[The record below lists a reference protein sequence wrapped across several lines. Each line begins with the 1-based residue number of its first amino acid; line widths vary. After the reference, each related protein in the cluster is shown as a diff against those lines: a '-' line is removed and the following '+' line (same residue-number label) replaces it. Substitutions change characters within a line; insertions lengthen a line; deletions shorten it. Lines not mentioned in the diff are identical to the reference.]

1 MRANVES
8 GRALLGIG
16 PAKRRNRMRPLALKR
31 LALLF
36 GICVLVSVAAVTA
49 SVVPASAAATV
60 IRGTTESQ
68 IADTGLMD
76 DCRPGITG
84 DLSGTEVIDF
94 QSVETAEG
102 FHVVGTT
109 TDTGRIDWSD
119 GSYTII
125 ESVDHFAVNSGRQTM
140 VFTLAH
146 QDSGDTY
153 STSGAF
159 LYRLTFHSVER
170 VTVTGGVP
178 HAEFERGHVHV
189 FGNC

>member
-1 MRANVES
+1 
-8 GRALLGIG
+8 
-16 PAKRRNRMRPLALKR
+16 MRPLALKK

-36 GICVLVSVAAVTA
+36 GIFVLVSVAVVTA
-49 SVVPASAAATV
+49 NVVPASAAATV
-60 IRGTTESQ
+60 IRGTTESP

-76 DCRPGITG
+76 DCRPGVTG
-84 DLSGTEVIDF
+84 DLSGTEVVDF

-102 FHVVGTT
+102 FHIVGTT

-125 ESVDHFAVNSGRQTM
+125 ESVDHFAFDSGRQTT

-146 QDSGDTY
+146 EDSGDTY
-153 STSGAF
+153 SASGAF
-159 LYRLTFHSVER
+159 LFRLTFHSVER
-170 VTVTGGVP
+170 VTVTAGIP

>member
-1 MRANVES
+1 
-8 GRALLGIG
+8 
-16 PAKRRNRMRPLALKR
+16 MRPLALKK

-36 GICVLVSVAAVTA
+36 GIFVLVSVAAVTGNA
-49 SVVPASAAATV
+49 VPASAAATV
-60 IRGTTESQ
+60 IRGTTESP
-68 IADTGLMD
+68 IADTGLTD

-84 DLSGTEVIDF
+84 DLSGTEVVDF

-102 FHVVGTT
+102 FHIVGTT

-125 ESVDHFAVNSGRQTM
+125 ESVDHFAFNSDRQTT

-146 QDSGDTY
+146 EDSGDTY
-153 STSGAF
+153 SASGAF
-159 LYRLTFHSVER
+159 LFRLTFHSVER
-170 VTVTGGVP
+170 VTVTGGIP

>member
-1 MRANVES
+1 MKAI
-8 GRALLGIG
+8 AF
-16 PAKRRNRMRPLALKR
+16 
-31 LALLF
+31 LF
-36 GICVLVSVAAVTA
+36 GVLVLVAIAAMTA
-49 SVVPASAAATV
+49 NVVPASAEATV
-60 IRGTTESQ
+60 IRDTTESLF
-68 IADTGLMD
+68 ADTGLTD

-102 FHVVGTT
+102 FHIVGTT

-125 ESVDHFAVNSGRQTM
+125 ESVDHFSFDSGRQTT

-146 QDSGDTY
+146 EDSGDTY
-153 STSGAF
+153 SSSGAF

-170 VTVTGGVP
+170 FTVTGGIP

>member
-1 MRANVES
+1 
-8 GRALLGIG
+8 
-16 PAKRRNRMRPLALKR
+16 MRPLALKR

-60 IRGTTESQ
+60 IRGTAESQ
-68 IADTGLMD
+68 IADTGLTD

-102 FHVVGTT
+102 FLVVGTT

-125 ESVDHFAVNSGRQTM
+125 ESVDHFALNSGRQTM

-153 STSGAF
+153 STAGVF

>member
-1 MRANVES
+1 MKKIAF
-8 GRALLGIG
+8 
-16 PAKRRNRMRPLALKR
+16 
-31 LALLF
+31 LF
-36 GICVLVSVAAVTA
+36 GVLVLVCVVAVTA
-49 SVVPASAAATV
+49 NAASAAAIV
-60 IRGTTESQ
+60 IRDTTESSF
-68 IADTGLMD
+68 ADTGLTD

-94 QSVETAEG
+94 QSVETADG

-119 GSYTII
+119 GSFTII
-125 ESVDHFAVNSGRQTM
+125 DSVDHFSFNSDPQTT

-146 QDSGDTY
+146 EDSGDTY
-153 STSGAF
+153 SASGAF

-178 HAEFERGHVHV
+178 HAEFERGQVHV

>member
-1 MRANVES
+1 
-8 GRALLGIG
+8 
-16 PAKRRNRMRPLALKR
+16 MRPLALKK

-36 GICVLVSVAAVTA
+36 GIFVLVCVAAVTA
-49 SVVPASAAATV
+49 NVVPASAASTV
-60 IRGTTESQ
+60 MRGTTESP
-68 IADTGLMD
+68 IAATGLTD

-84 DLSGTEVIDF
+84 DLSGTEVVDF
-94 QSVETAEG
+94 QSVETPQG

-125 ESVDHFAVNSGRQTM
+125 ESVDHFSLNSGRQTT

-146 QDSGDTY
+146 EDSGDTY
-153 STSGAF
+153 SASGAF
-159 LYRLTFHSVER
+159 LFRLTFHSVER
-170 VTVTGGVP
+170 VTVTGGIP
-178 HAEFERGHVHV
+178 HAEFEQGHFHV

>member
-1 MRANVES
+1 
-8 GRALLGIG
+8 
-16 PAKRRNRMRPLALKR
+16 MRPLALKK

-36 GICVLVSVAAVTA
+36 GIFVLVSVAAVTA
-49 SVVPASAAATV
+49 NVVPASAAATV
-60 IRGTTESQ
+60 IRGTTESP
-68 IADTGLMD
+68 IADTGLTD

-84 DLSGTEVIDF
+84 ELSGTEVVDF

-125 ESVDHFAVNSGRQTM
+125 RSVDHFSFDSGRQATI
-140 VFTLAH
+140 FTLAH
-146 QDSGDTY
+146 EDSGDTY
-153 STSGAF
+153 SSSGAF
-159 LYRLTFHSVER
+159 LFRLTFHSVER
-170 VTVTGGVP
+170 VTVTGGIP
-178 HAEFERGHVHV
+178 HAEFERGHFHV

>member
-1 MRANVES
+1 MKKIAF
-8 GRALLGIG
+8 
-16 PAKRRNRMRPLALKR
+16 
-31 LALLF
+31 LF
-36 GICVLVSVAAVTA
+36 AVLVLVSVAAMTA
-49 SVVPASAAATV
+49 NVVPASTAATV
-60 IRGTTESQ
+60 IRATTESP
-68 IADTGLMD
+68 IAATGLTD

-84 DLSGTEVIDF
+84 DLSGTEVVDF

-102 FHVVGTT
+102 FHIVGTA

-125 ESVDHFAVNSGRQTM
+125 ESVDNFSANVGLHTT

-146 QDSGDTY
+146 EDSGDTY
-153 STSGAF
+153 SASGAF

-170 VTVTGGVP
+170 VTVTGGIP

-189 FGNC
+189 LGTC